1 MNTSRA
7 KLIKIKTVPS
17 VVFFMTENIV
27 FSNCS
32 SSVNASVKR
41 K

>member
-7 KLIKIKTVPS
+7 KQTKIKTIPR
-17 VVFFMTENIV
+17 VVFSMTENIV
-27 FSNCS
+27 FSNVS